1 MDTKTSNFERGTFS
15 WWEKLLG
22 PNGVGN
28 QIISFV
34 NKNLIPTIDTI
45 MTRAFGKNYSY
56 EKVGADLTP
65 IIQGKILSGF
75 EFKTVF
81 YVEIIENFA
90 GNTQDVDDD
99 TEFFYD
105 SLRKLR
111 GIQVNEDSV
120 KIDTQSGRITLTM
133 KIPLQAV

>member
-1 MDTKTSNFERGTFS
+1 
-15 WWEKLLG
+15 
-22 PNGVGN
+22 
-28 QIISFV
+28 
-34 NKNLIPTIDTI
+34 

-120 KIDTQSGRITLTM
+120 KIDTQNGRITFTM